1 MYPYDDTEDRHIEY
15 YVLYISLTDI
25 YICYSYWY
33 IYYYS
38 ATVQKFKID
47 RVFERLN
54 DYPLLLCLIQNLSIL
69 IKHISN
75 G

>member
-38 ATVQKFKID
+38 ATVQKFKND

-54 DYPLLLCLIQNLSIL
+54 TKHPRPIDTIL
-69 IKHISN
+69 RSEK
-75 G
+75 

>member
-1 MYPYDDTEDRHIEY
+1 MYLYDDTEDRHIEY
-15 YVLYISLTDI
+15 HVLYTSPTDI

-33 IYYYS
+33 VYYYS
-38 ATVQKFKID
+38 ATVQKFKND
-47 RVFERLN
+47 RVVERLN
-54 DYPLLLCLIQNLSIL
+54 DYQLLLCLIQNLSIL